1 LSVGKSKHTDDKS
14 EKGPSLPRSLE
25 YEKAAGAI
33 NGGDGFLANPRLL
46 IESLPDAVVLY
57 DPGGKVLYVNP
68 AFEELY
74 GWSKEECLGR
84 SIDFVPPE
92 EKGKTLAGIQR
103 TLAGETVEL
112 ETSRLTKQGEV
123 KELLLKTAP
132 FRLPDGTL
140 VGIYVIHRDI
150 TERKS
155 TEDALLQSEERY
167 RRLLEASPD
176 PISVYDAGGKVTY
189 VNPAFELTFGWT
201 KDELSGQGIDFVP
214 PHEVKRTF
222 EAVQRTLLGESVLLE
237 TQRLTKDGQLLDIQL
252 KTAVFNDRQG
262 KLAGDIV
269 IYRDISQRKRAEQ
282 ELQRHRDHLEDAVA
296 ERTRELREINRRIS
310 LEVEVRRRTEEAL
323 RDSERRLA
331 DIIDF
336 LPDPTWVI
344 DVEGR
349 VVAWNRAMEELTGVP
364 AAEMLGKSGYA
375 YSLPFYG
382 EPRPMLIDL
391 LEQPDDEMEKSYL
404 SFTREEDLLVSLSF
418 NPRLGAGGM
427 YLLGTAGPLYDA
439 SGKRVGA
446 IECLRDVTQIKQA
459 EEEIRASEQRF
470 RDLFNSIND
479 LIYSQDLEGRF
490 LSINAAVARVFGY
503 EVEEMLGRKASDFM
517 LPEYRDGFKEQYLDT
532 LKDKGF
538 YEGTSKY
545 LARSG
550 DMRYL
555 EYTATLV
562 SPAEGDAYIS
572 GSGRDVTE
580 RVLAARE
587 MKRLQRQLQ
596 QAQKM
601 EAIGTLAGGVAHDFN
616 NILQAMGGYVEMVTM
631 GGGLDKEDRRRL
643 GQVAEL
649 VGRASG
655 LIRQL
660 LTFSRRLEPEMSLM
674 DLNREVKQA
683 AEILERTIPKMICI
697 EARTDEQLHPV
708 RGDQSQ
714 IEQILL
720 NLGANARD
728 AMPDGG
734 RLRLKTENVFID
746 QDFSRQIPGLNPGPH
761 VLLTVADTGHGMD
774 EMVLDQIFDPFFTT
788 KPVGQGTGLGLS
800 TVYGIVKSHGGHV
813 ICQSKTGQGTIFQI
827 YLPAAERD
835 GESVTAEIECAGGL
849 MESARGATILV
860 VDDERDI
867 LTSVSECLGQF
878 DCQVLTASSGEEA
891 IRLQKEFAGELD
903 LVVLDIGMPGM
914 GGHACL
920 RELKRLQPDLKVLI
934 SSGYFAEGQTKELL
948 EQGAQGYLTK
958 PYRLAELMEKVNDL
972 IKDST

>member
-1 LSVGKSKHTDDKS
+1 MDTS
-14 EKGPSLPRSLE
+14 
-25 YEKAAGAI
+25 
-33 NGGDGFLANPRLL
+33 LANPRLL

-57 DPGGKVLYVNP
+57 DPQGTVLYVNP
-68 AFEELY
+68 AFEQMY
-74 GWSKEECLGR
+74 GWTREECLGR
-84 SIDFVPPE
+84 NIDFVPPE
-92 EKGKTLAGIQR
+92 EEEQTLAGIER

-112 ETSRLTKQGEV
+112 ETRRFTKQGEV
-123 KELLLKTAP
+123 KDLLLKTAP
-132 FRLPDGTL
+132 FRQPDGAL

-155 TEDALLQSEERY
+155 TEAALVQSEERY
-167 RRLLEASPD
+167 KRLLEASPD
-176 PISVYDAGGKVTY
+176 PISVYDAAGKVTY
-189 VNPAFELTFGWT
+189 VNPAFEQTFGWT
-201 KDELSGQGIDFVP
+201 KEELSGQGIDFVP

-237 TQRLTKDGQLLDIQL
+237 TQRLTKDGHLMDIQL
-252 KTAVFNDRQG
+252 KTATFNDRHG
-262 KLAGDIV
+262 RLAGDIV
-269 IYRDISQRKRAEQ
+269 IYRDISQRKQAEQ

-344 DVEGR
+344 DEAGK

-364 AAEMLGKSGYA
+364 ASEMLGKGDYA
-375 YSLPFYG
+375 YSRPFYDK
-382 EPRPMLIDL
+382 PRPMLIDL
-391 LEQPDDEMEKSYL
+391 LYHPDDEMERSYL
-404 SFTREEDLLVSLSF
+404 SFTRENDLLVSVSF
-418 NPRLGAGGM
+418 NPRLGVGGK

-446 IECLRDVTQIKQA
+446 IECLRDVTQIKEA

-503 EVEEMLGRKASDFM
+503 EVEEMLGRKASEFM
-517 LPEYRDGFKEQYLDT
+517 LPEYRGDFDIQYLNT
-532 LKDKGF
+532 LKEKGHF
-538 YEGTSKY
+538 EGTSKY
-545 LARSG
+545 LTRSG
-550 DMRYL
+550 EVRYL

-562 SPAEGDAYIS
+562 SPAEGEPYIS

-631 GGGLDKEDRRRL
+631 GGGLGKEDSRRL

-649 VGRASG
+649 VSRASG

-674 DLNREVKQA
+674 DLNREVMQA

-697 EARTDEQLHPV
+697 ETRTEEQLHPV

-734 RLRLKTENVFID
+734 RLSLKTKNVVVG
-746 QDFSRQIPGLNPGPH
+746 QEFSQQNPGLKSGPH
-761 VLLTVADTGHGMD
+761 ALLTVTDTGHGMD
-774 EMVLDQIFDPFFTT
+774 ESVLDQIFDPFFTT

-827 YLPAAERD
+827 YLPAAARD
-835 GESVTAEIECAGGL
+835 GDSATAEIECADGL
-849 MESARGATILV
+849 MEAARGITILV

-867 LTSVSECLGQF
+867 LTSVGECLRQY

-891 IRLQKEFAGELD
+891 IRLQKEFSGELD

-934 SSGYFAEGQTKELL
+934 SSGYFAEGQTKQLL
-948 EQGAQGYLTK
+948 DHGAQGYLTK
-958 PYRLAELMEKVNDL
+958 PYRLAELMEKIDDL
-972 IKDST
+972 LKGKS